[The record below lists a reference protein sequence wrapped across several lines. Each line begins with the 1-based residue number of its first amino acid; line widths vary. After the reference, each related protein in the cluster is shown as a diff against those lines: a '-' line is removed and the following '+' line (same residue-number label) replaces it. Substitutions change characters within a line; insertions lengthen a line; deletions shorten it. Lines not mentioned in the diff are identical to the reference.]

1 MKPWLWGEWHEVLLQ
16 KREKAEWLAGRENM
30 ILSLFL
36 LFTGIIMGFG
46 IFAVNQMEILTCK
59 YEYQENLLYYISSI
73 LNILVSVL
81 IFLSFAGISYGIK
94 IYS

>member
-1 MKPWLWGEWHEVLLQ
+1 
-16 KREKAEWLAGRENM
+16 
-30 ILSLFL
+30 
-36 LFTGIIMGFG
+36 MGFG

>member
-1 MKPWLWGEWHEVLLQ
+1 
-16 KREKAEWLAGRENM
+16 M

-36 LFTGIIMGFG
+36 LFIGIIMGFA
-46 IFAVNQMEILTCK
+46 IFAVNQMELLTYK
-59 YEYQENLLYYISSI
+59 YEYQENLLYCISSI
-73 LNILVSVL
+73 LNIFVSIL